1 MQAKEISWVTV
12 AGIAIGAIVSAVLLY
27 VGLDL
32 HMGLPAFAQASHAS
46 SLSLQVV
53 KLIAAA
59 MAGLAIT
66 VVYRRRRGDKPA
78 SPALDQ
84 TQILLCVVGALMTM
98 VIGDSL
104 PRALGLLGGASVIR
118 FRTPVKDPQNATV
131 LFALLALGVA
141 CGLGAFA
148 VAVTGTVF
156 FCLLLVI
163 LDHTAE
169 SKQRVMQVE
178 LVSEAREFPSTHVQ
192 KVFAQHGLAFET
204 RAFLQS
210 SEAVM
215 TYNILLDPRT
225 SLKDVSAYLLNGP
238 AGIKS
243 VAWQSP
249 KKDGGGRG
257 L

>member
-1 MQAKEISWVTV
+1 
-12 AGIAIGAIVSAVLLY
+12 
-27 VGLDL
+27 
-32 HMGLPAFAQASHAS
+32 
-46 SLSLQVV
+46 
-53 KLIAAA
+53 
-59 MAGLAIT
+59 
-66 VVYRRRRGDKPA
+66 
-78 SPALDQ
+78 
-84 TQILLCVVGALMTM
+84 MTI

-148 VAVTGTVF
+148 VAGAGTVF
-156 FCLLLVI
+156 FCLLLT
-163 LDHTAE
+163 LLNYTGG
-169 SKQRVMQVE
+169 STQRMMQVE
-178 LVSEAREFPSTHVQ
+178 LVSDAREFPSTHVQ
-192 KVFAQHGLAFET
+192 NVFAQYGLTFET
-204 RAFLQS
+204 REFLLA

-215 TYNILLDPRT
+215 TYNISLDPRT
-225 SLKDVSAYLLNGP
+225 SLKDVSAHLLSGE

-243 VAWQSP
+243 VAWQPP